1 MFNFH
6 STSTGKISMCSVYI
20 ETSVYLCS
28 YKSDKCK
35 WTKVI
40 EMNLLCEKRSP
51 RESGWGEIAQKTKIP
66 KSSPGMQK
74 CEDQKL
80 QAKKG
85 GKGYESDKC
94 K

>member
-1 MFNFH
+1 
-6 STSTGKISMCSVYI
+6 
-20 ETSVYLCS
+20 
-28 YKSDKCK
+28 
-35 WTKVI
+35 
-40 EMNLLCEKRSP
+40 MNLLCEKRSP

>member
-1 MFNFH
+1 MDQGCWNEF
-6 STSTGKISMCSVYI
+6 TVWK
-20 ETSVYLCS
+20 
-28 YKSDKCK
+28 
-35 WTKVI
+35 KVSQGI
-40 EMNLLCEKRSP
+40 GL
-51 RESGWGEIAQKTKIP
+51 GEIAQKTKIP

-80 QAKKG
+80 QAQKR

>member
-1 MFNFH
+1 MDQGYWNEFTVWKKVSQGIGLGGN
-6 STSTGKISMCSVYI
+6 C
-20 ETSVYLCS
+20 
-28 YKSDKCK
+28 
-35 WTKVI
+35 TK
-40 EMNLLCEKRSP
+40 N
-51 RESGWGEIAQKTKIP
+51 KIP